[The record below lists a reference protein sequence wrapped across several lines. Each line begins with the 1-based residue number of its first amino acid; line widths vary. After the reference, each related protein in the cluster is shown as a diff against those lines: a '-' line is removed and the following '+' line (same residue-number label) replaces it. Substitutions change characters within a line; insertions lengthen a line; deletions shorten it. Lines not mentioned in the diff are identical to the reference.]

1 MSFLVCH
8 KSKSRAK
15 RSTFATHAMTVI
27 ITVIGLTFVT
37 AISASQAS
45 LGAKSSQNQVF
56 STGKIQLTAVSAAND
71 SNSGTSLTL
80 NMPSKRDFFFLKN
93 FGTETLNGFT
103 ITQTLASSTLR
114 YCVNQLFKSG
124 STTQCADN
132 SSAISVGNGINPGHK
147 VFTTPLTSG
156 NSYQFSSTATGNG
169 SNTISVSVSAIDY
182 TPFINN
188 S

>member
-1 MSFLVCH
+1 MSFLVCP
-8 KSKSRAK
+8 KSKLCAK
-15 RSTFATHAMTVI
+15 QSTFATHTLTVI
-27 ITVIGLTFVT
+27 IAVIGFTFVS

-80 NMPSKRDFFFLKN
+80 NMPSKRDYFFLKN
-93 FGTETLNGFT
+93 FGTETLDGFT
-103 ITQTLASSTLR
+103 ISQTLASSTLR

-124 STTQCADN
+124 SSILCADN
-132 SSAISVGNGINPGHK
+132 SSAISIGNGLNIGHLY
-147 VFTTPLTSG
+147 FAIPLAVG

-169 SNTISVSVSAIDY
+169 TNTISVSVSAIDY

>member
-1 MSFLVCH
+1 MSFLLCH

-45 LGAKSSQNQVF
+45 LGAKSSQNQAF

-80 NMPSKRDFFFLKN
+80 NMPSKRDFFFL
-93 FGTETLNGFT
+93 
-103 ITQTLASSTLR
+103 
-114 YCVNQLFKSG
+114 
-124 STTQCADN
+124 
-132 SSAISVGNGINPGHK
+132 
-147 VFTTPLTSG
+147 
-156 NSYQFSSTATGNG
+156 
-169 SNTISVSVSAIDY
+169 
-182 TPFINN
+182 
-188 S
+188 